1 MPDEPDK
8 PIPRRRTITVSTAVV
23 AWIISGLGV
32 GYLLWTSA
40 AGPLPYPELHD
51 VVTTTLG
58 VGTVLA
64 WLWHVATDGSNR
76 RRRDIEAAVSRVET
90 LFAEGEAHRAT
101 AHSCLHAAV
110 VEGLANRND
119 IPTDRILTVVAE
131 ATTQVREELAHLRN
145 TFDSRLVVVEVAMSS
160 KLEEL
165 RRSSYSAGY
174 VTGVKKRLAAAGDD
188 HPN

>member
-1 MPDEPDK
+1 MPEEPDK
-8 PIPRRRTITVSTAVV
+8 PVPRRRTITVSTVAV

-76 RRRDIEAAVSRVET
+76 RRKDMAQVEARVHDDTAALSRQLYRIEAQVNQTGDEATDRIVGVVEAAQATIAARVTILEAAVSQHICRGYADGYADAV
-90 LFAEGEAHRAT
+90 AGRAPDGVRTKLT
-101 AHSCLHAAV
+101 AIN
-110 VEGLANRND
+110 G
-119 IPTDRILTVVAE
+119 
-131 ATTQVREELAHLRN
+131 
-145 TFDSRLVVVEVAMSS
+145 
-160 KLEEL
+160 
-165 RRSSYSAGY
+165 RR
-174 VTGVKKRLAAAGDD
+174 
-188 HPN
+188 P